1 MIFGVKMIYW
11 NLCDGALLN
20 INQLVLA
27 NWLFY
32 NVGAVTYMDAR
43 TNLIIAN
50 GKTITPNVS
59 ECVFDNVSNK
69 WVIKF
74 DNGKVYKYNR
84 QNVIYLDKP
93 AFINPQNCQ
102 IWHRKQLLYNVVA
115 IYDFKGENIEYW
127 HIVFANGSAQD
138 YKFEELKVKKSVLE
152 NGDAKQIFD
161 YFREV
166 ADFISVRTDDDTAIL
181 SQQYKKIDYLSEDT
195 ASALYLKPDTYC
207 AHTDCDFSAPIF
219 PFGCN
224 DSQFNAVTNALANRI
239 SVIEGPPGTGKT
251 QTILNIIANLVIQGK
266 TIQVVSNNN
275 SAIDNVFD
283 KLAYPQYQMD
293 FIVAKL
299 GNNNRKESFIKSQN
313 GKYPNFADWLNDTHE
328 LKSGDI
334 NKMVREKSIQLQKVF
349 QDQKHLADLQQEKY
363 DVELEYNHISSLV
376 INNTLVLSKRKLSS
390 GKLMDFWQEYQDIL
404 NGTKKACLLYKLYRC
419 ITHGISV
426 GKLMNE
432 DSVEVINRLQCSFYE
447 ARLNEIENEISETQS
462 RLDNIDSVSLIKE
475 FTEISL
481 CCFKEALVKRYVN
494 TSDRPVFTKEDFWK
508 NPNTFLDEYPVVLS
522 TTYTSRS
529 SLCAG
534 IQYDYVIID
543 EASQSDVATGMLA
556 LSCASNAVVVGDIKQ
571 LPNVVTGKQQQCLY
585 EMFSKYNINEGYNF
599 AKHSFLSSVHHIFW
613 KKIPKVTLCEHY
625 RCHPQIIGFCNKK
638 FYNDELIIMTKGD
651 TDGSALQLVTTVP
664 GSHERDHMNQRQ
676 IDVICRDIL
685 PQLDCS
691 NDEVGVITPYRNQVE
706 QLSKE
711 LYNTGI
717 DIATVHKF
725 QGREKEVIILSTV
738 DDTVT
743 SFSDDPNLLNVA
755 ISRAKKRLILVTSNK
770 EQPLGSNIGDLIGYI
785 RYNNCD
791 IQHSEISSVFD
802 YLYRQYNDKRLE
814 YLKGHKRISEY
825 DSENLMF
832 ALIQEV
838 LSARDYNLLGVLCHH
853 PLQLLFVDKSKMTVE
868 EQRFVNTGLS
878 HIDFLIF
885 NKVTKMPI
893 LAIEVDGFYYHR
905 DGTRQAERDALKDH
919 ILEVYGLPLL
929 RFKTNGSGERE
940 MLSQKLD
947 ELYRMGKDGIP
958 QC

>member
-1 MIFGVKMIYW
+1 MNAK
-11 NLCDGALLN
+11 
-20 INQLVLA
+20 
-27 NWLFY
+27 
-32 NVGAVTYMDAR
+32 T
-43 TNLIIAN
+43 TLIIAK
-50 GKTITPNVS
+50 GKTITPDVS
-59 ECVFDNVSNK
+59 KCLFDNISNK

-74 DNGKVYKYNR
+74 NNGKVYKYNR
-84 QNVIYLDKP
+84 QNVIYLDTP
-93 AFINPQNCQ
+93 VIINPKNCQ
-102 IWHRKQLLYNVVA
+102 IWHGKQLLYNVVA
-115 IYDFKGENIEYW
+115 IYVFKGKNIEYW

-138 YKFEELKVKKSVLE
+138 FKFEELKVKKSVLE
-152 NGDAKQIFD
+152 NDDAKQIFD
-161 YFREV
+161 YFQEI
-166 ADFISVRTDDDTAIL
+166 ADFISVRAEDDTAIL
-181 SQQYKKIDYLSEDT
+181 SNQYKKIDYLSEDT
-195 ASALYLKPDTYC
+195 AGALYLKPDTYY
-207 AHTDCDFSAPIF
+207 AHTGCDFSAPIF

-275 SAIDNVFD
+275 YAIDNVFD
-283 KLAYPQYQMD
+283 KLASPQYQMD

-299 GNNNRKESFIKSQN
+299 GNNNRKESFIKSQS
-313 GKYPNFADWLNDTHE
+313 GKYPDFTDWLTDTYEHK
-328 LKSGDI
+328 LGDI
-334 NKMVREKSIQLQKVF
+334 NKIVREKSIQLQKVF
-349 QDQKHLADLQQEKY
+349 QEQKNLADLQQEKH
-363 DVELEYNHISSLV
+363 DVQLEFNHISPLV
-376 INNTLVLSKRKLSS
+376 ANNTLVLSKRKLSS

-404 NGTKKACLLYKLYRC
+404 SGTKKANLLYRLYRR

-426 GKLMNE
+426 EKLMKE
-432 DSVEVINRLQCSFYE
+432 DSVEVINRLQCSFYK
-447 ARLNEIENEISETQS
+447 ARLNEIEHEIDEAKS
-462 RLDNIDSVSLIKE
+462 RLDRIDSVSLIKE

-481 CCFKEALVKRYVN
+481 CCVKEALVKRYSN
-494 TSDRPVFTKEDFWK
+494 MSDRPIFTKDVFWK
-508 NPNTFLDEYPVVLS
+508 NPNSFLDEYPVVLS

-529 SLCAG
+529 SLCAE

-571 LPNVVTGKQQQCLY
+571 LPNIITGKQPQYLY
-585 EMFSKYNINEGYNF
+585 EIFSKYTIDDGYNF
-599 AKHSFLSSVHHIFW
+599 VKHNFLSSVQHIFG
-613 KKIPKVTLCEHY
+613 KKIPKVTLREHY

-638 FYNDELIIMTKGD
+638 FYNDELIIMTKCD
-651 TDGSALQLVTTVP
+651 ADSSALQLVTTVP
-664 GSHERDHMNQRQ
+664 GNHKRNHMNQRQ
-676 IDVICRDIL
+676 IDVICREII
-685 PQLDCS
+685 PTLDCS
-691 NDEVGVITPYRNQVE
+691 YDEVGIIAPYRNQVE

-725 QGREKEVIILSTV
+725 QGREKDVIILSTV
-738 DDTVT
+738 DDIAT
-743 SFSDDPNLLNVA
+743 SFSDNPNLLNVA
-755 ISRAKKRLILVTSNK
+755 ISRAKKRLILVTANQ

-791 IQHSEISSVFD
+791 IQHSTISSVFD

-838 LSARDYNLLGVLCHH
+838 LSARKYNLLGVLCHH
-853 PLQLLFVDKSKMTVE
+853 PLQLMFVDKSKMTID

-885 NKVTKMPI
+885 NKVTKIPI

-905 DGTRQAERDALKDH
+905 DGTRQAERDKLKDH
-919 ILEVYGLPLL
+919 IFKIYGLPLL
-929 RFKTNGSGERE
+929 RFKTNGSDEKK

-947 ELYRMGKDGIP
+947 ELYKK
-958 QC
+958 